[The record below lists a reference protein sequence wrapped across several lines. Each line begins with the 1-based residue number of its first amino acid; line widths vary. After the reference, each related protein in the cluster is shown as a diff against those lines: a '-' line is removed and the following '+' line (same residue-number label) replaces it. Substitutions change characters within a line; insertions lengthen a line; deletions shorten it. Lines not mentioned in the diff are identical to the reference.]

1 MDVLAVFDFEQS
13 VEQRA
18 VVGGTAKAAV
28 LAQIEALAA
37 LLPAEERTQA
47 MTATAVRD
55 VEAKTL
61 LSSSKQPDPWFG
73 IKYTMNLYRGCQH
86 RCIYCDSRSLCY
98 GIEDFDGEVLV
109 KANAL
114 DLLRRELARKR
125 VKGYIGT
132 GSMNDPY
139 MPLERKLR
147 LTGRALEIIA
157 EFGFPV
163 HVLTKSDLVLRD
175 VETLQ
180 AIQRKTSA
188 VVSFTITTPD
198 DALARQVEPGAPPSS
213 ARFHAMATLAGQGIR
228 TGVLLMPVLPF
239 LEDSPE
245 AIAEIV
251 TRAHGCGATHVI
263 ASFGVTLR
271 DRQRAHYYQELD
283 RRFPGLSERYQK
295 AFGERYSAPATGAS
309 RLDVVFGELMGHYGL
324 QRNVPPYQPVEGK
337 QLELF

>member
-1 MDVLAVFDFEQS
+1 
-13 VEQRA
+13 
-18 VVGGTAKAAV
+18 
-28 LAQIEALAA
+28 
-37 LLPAEERTQA
+37 
-47 MTATAVRD
+47 MTPIREI
-55 VEAKTL
+55 EAKTL
-61 LSSSKQPDPWFG
+61 LSSSKRPDPWFG
-73 IKYTMNLYRGCQH
+73 LKYTMNLYRGCEH

-114 DLLRRELARKR
+114 ELLRRELARKR
-125 VKGYIGT
+125 IKGYVGT

-147 LTGRALEIIA
+147 VTGQALEIIA
-157 EFGFPV
+157 EFRFPV

-175 VETLQ
+175 ADILQ
-180 AIQRKTSA
+180 AIQQETSA

-213 ARFHAMATLAGQGIR
+213 ARFAAMATLAGQGIR

-239 LEDSPE
+239 LEDKPE

-251 TRAHGCGATHVI
+251 NRAHDCGASHVI
-263 ASFGVTLR
+263 ASFGMTLR

-283 RRFPGLSERYQK
+283 RRFPGLSERYPQ
-295 AFGERYSAPATGAS
+295 AYGERYFAPAANAD
-309 RLDVVFGELMGHYGL
+309 RLEALCAELIGRYGL
-324 QRNVPPYQPVEGK
+324 QRNVAPYEPVQAK
-337 QLELF
+337 QLGLFSA